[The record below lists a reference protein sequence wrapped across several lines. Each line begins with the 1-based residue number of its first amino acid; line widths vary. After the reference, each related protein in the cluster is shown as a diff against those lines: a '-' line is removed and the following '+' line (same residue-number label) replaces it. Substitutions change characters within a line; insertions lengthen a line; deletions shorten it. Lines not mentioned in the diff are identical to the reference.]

1 MKVQLKSAREMF
13 EELGFIVND
22 NINKGALINNR
33 KWQSVSVIKILDRNY
48 INEDDYIEDETDL
61 DFINRLG
68 TYIALELF
76 FENGLFGPSLT
87 IMEKEIK
94 VIPDGERIDV
104 EYNGMGL
111 VGERKQLSYIGA
123 IFLPKEIQAIN
134 KMIEE
139 LGWNNE

>member
-139 LGWNNE
+139 LGWNK

>member
-13 EELGFIVND
+13 EELGFIVHD

-33 KWQSVSVIKILDRNY
+33 KWQSVSVVKILDRNY

-76 FENGLFGPSLT
+76 FENGLFGPSLM

-94 VIPDGERIDV
+94 VIPDGERINV

-139 LGWNNE
+139 LGWDE

>member
-1 MKVQLKSAREMF
+1 MEVQLKSAREMF
-13 EELGFIVND
+13 KELGFIVHD

-33 KWQSVSVIKILDRNY
+33 KWQSVSVVKILDRNY
-48 INEDDYIEDETDL
+48 INEDDYIEDETDS
-61 DFINRLG
+61 DFIYRLG
-68 TYIALELF
+68 TFIALELF

-111 VGERKQLSYIGA
+111 IGERKQLSYIGA

-139 LGWNNE
+139 LGWNE

>member
-1 MKVQLKSAREMF
+1 MEVQLKSAREMF

-139 LGWNNE
+139 LGWNE

>member
-1 MKVQLKSAREMF
+1 MSAKEMF
-13 EELGFIVND
+13 EELGFIVNN
-22 NINKGALINNR
+22 NINKGALINNK
-33 KWQSVSVIKILDRNY
+33 KWQSVSVVKILDRNY
-48 INEDDYIEDETDL
+48 INEDDYIEDETDS
-61 DFINRLG
+61 DFIYRLG
-68 TYIALELF
+68 TFIALELL
-76 FENGLFGPSLT
+76 FEDGLFGPSLT

-111 VGERKQLSYIGA
+111 IGERKQLSFIGS

-139 LGWNNE
+139 LGWNE

>member
-1 MKVQLKSAREMF
+1 MSAKEMF
-13 EELGFIVND
+13 EELGFIVNY
-22 NINKGALINNR
+22 NINKGTLINNR

-48 INEDDYIEDETDL
+48 INEDDYIEDETDSE
-61 DFINRLG
+61 FINRLG
-68 TYIALELF
+68 TFTALELF

-104 EYNGMGL
+104 EYNGFGL
-111 VGERKQLSYIGA
+111 LGERKQLSYIGA

-134 KMIEE
+134 KQVEE
-139 LGWNNE
+139 LGWINE

>member
-1 MKVQLKSAREMF
+1 MSAKEMF

-22 NINKGALINNR
+22 NINKGALINNK

-76 FENGLFGPSLT
+76 FENGLFEPSLM

-94 VIPDGERIDV
+94 VIPDGERFSV

-111 VGERKQLSYIGA
+111 VGERKQLSYTGA

-139 LGWNNE
+139 LGWNK

>member
-22 NINKGALINNR
+22 NINKGALINNK
-33 KWQSVSVIKILDRNY
+33 KWQIVSVIKILDRNY

-68 TYIALELF
+68 TYIALELL
-76 FENGLFGPSLT
+76 FEDGLFGPSLT

-94 VIPDGERIDV
+94 VIPDGERINV

-111 VGERKQLSYIGA
+111 VGKRKQLGFIGA

-139 LGWNNE
+139 LGWINE

>member
-1 MKVQLKSAREMF
+1 MEVQLKSAREMF
-13 EELGFIVND
+13 EELGFIVNN
-22 NINKGALINNR
+22 NINKGASINNK

-48 INEDDYIEDETDL
+48 INEDDYIEDETDS

-68 TYIALELF
+68 TFTALELF
-76 FENGLFGPSLT
+76 FQNGLFGPSLT

-104 EYNGMGL
+104 EYNCMGL
-111 VGERKQLSYIGA
+111 IGERKQLSYIGA

-139 LGWNNE
+139 LGWNR

>member
-1 MKVQLKSAREMF
+1 MEVQLKSAREMF

-22 NINKGALINNR
+22 NINKGALINNK

-48 INEDDYIEDETDL
+48 INEDDYIEDENDS

-76 FENGLFGPSLT
+76 FENSLFGPSLT

-94 VIPDGERIDV
+94 FIPDGERFSV

-111 VGERKQLSYIGA
+111 VGERKQLSYIGS

-139 LGWNNE
+139 LGWNK

>member
-1 MKVQLKSAREMF
+1 MEVQLKSAREMF
-13 EELGFIVND
+13 EELGFIVNY
-22 NINKGALINNR
+22 NINKGTLINNR

-68 TYIALELF
+68 TYIALELL
-76 FENGLFGPSLT
+76 FEDGLFGPSLT

-94 VIPDGERIDV
+94 VIPDGERINV

-111 VGERKQLSYIGA
+111 VGKRKQLGFIGA

-139 LGWNNE
+139 LGWNE

>member
-139 LGWNNE
+139 LGWNE

>member
-1 MKVQLKSAREMF
+1 MSAKEMF
-13 EELGFIVND
+13 EELGFIVNY

-33 KWQSVSVIKILDRNY
+33 KWQSVSVVKILDRNY

-111 VGERKQLSYIGA
+111 VGKRKQLSYIGA

-139 LGWNNE
+139 LGWNE

>member
-1 MKVQLKSAREMF
+1 MSAKEMF

-22 NINKGALINNR
+22 NIKKGALINNR

-48 INEDDYIEDETDL
+48 INEDDYIEDETDS

-68 TYIALELF
+68 TFIALELF
-76 FENGLFGPSLT
+76 FENGLFGPSLM

-94 VIPDGERIDV
+94 VIHDGERLSF

-123 IFLPKEIQAIN
+123 IFLPKELQAIN

-139 LGWNNE
+139 LGWNK